1 MAIIKYTQVNGK
13 RPTSGLTR
21 GGFFYKP
28 EEGTYIGIGS
38 GVGTELSVDELKTY
52 VKSLKSVTNI
62 RHLEW
67 DNEVEALASPIPTV
81 DRSATDSEIES
92 SVDAWCT
99 EMGVS

>member
-28 EEGTYIGIGS
+28 EEGTYIGVGS

-52 VKSLKSVTNI
+52 VKSMTNDY
-62 RHLEW
+62 HVEW
-67 DNEVEALASPIPTV
+67 DNEVQALASPIPTV
-81 DRSATDSEIES
+81 DRPATDSEIES
-92 SVDAWCT
+92 SIDIWCT
-99 EMGVS
+99 EMGIS

>member
-1 MAIIKYTQVNGK
+1 MAIIKYTLVNGR
-13 RPTSGLTR
+13 RPSGVTQ
-21 GGFFYKP
+21 GGFWQNPSDETF
-28 EEGTYIGIGS
+28 IGLGS
-38 GVGTELSVDELKTY
+38 GVGTELSVNELKTY

-67 DNEVEALASPIPTV
+67 DNRVEALASPIPTV

-99 EMGVS
+99 EMGIS